1 MEASIVQLR
10 YRMRDVLRALGR
22 NEQVK
27 ILYHGKLKGILIP
40 YQPSRTLK
48 MTAHPFVGMSRR
60 TRHAVS
66 AQVSRLRAA
75 RIALAAL

>member
-10 YRMRDVLRALGR
+10 YQMRDVLKALKR

-40 YQPSRTLK
+40 YQSFRARQ
-48 MTAHPFVGMSRR
+48 MADHPFVGMSRR
-60 TRHAVS
+60 SRQSVA
-66 AQVSRLRAA
+66 AQMRRLRAS
-75 RIALAAL
+75 RSHAL